1 MRQDDVMRILR
12 ASSEPM
18 TVVDI
23 VEAHGVRPN
32 FTTTD
37 RATVNTAL
45 RHLESLG
52 LVRRAGYRKSGS
64 TKGSP
69 FVLWEATA

>member
-1 MRQDDVMRILR
+1 MRQDDIVEILKT
-12 ASSEPM
+12 ATEPM

-23 VEAHGVRPN
+23 VEAYGIRPN
-32 FTTTD
+32 FISTD
-37 RATVNTAL
+37 RATVNAAL
-45 RHLESLG
+45 RHLEVLG

-69 FVLWEATA
+69 FVLWEAVA

>member
-1 MRQDDVMRILR
+1 MRQDDVLEILR
-12 ASSEPM
+12 ASTVPM

-32 FTTTD
+32 YATTD
-37 RATVNTAL
+37 RATVNAAL

-69 FVLWEATA
+69 FVLWEVVA